1 MTEVGWVYGQ
11 QLGNRVESNGHG
23 NLGRAPAEAGP
34 ISLTLPEDLRGRRA
48 VVTGAARG
56 IGEAIAK
63 WLIMAGADVVV
74 VDKDDHALA
83 RSFSGEPCRLLPGDL
98 GHDGVAELAGEL
110 TADGPIELVVNN
122 VGVTTRQ
129 GLLDIGPGELDRVL
143 VTNLRGP
150 WLFTDRLV
158 KALIAARER
167 APERHPGPCGS
178 ILFISSLHDRFVA
191 EDAHY
196 GVSKAGVAMLVKT
209 MAKQLA
215 AHRIRVNAISPGW
228 IRTAEDTTTPE
239 QVAKYARL
247 RPRIPLGQAG
257 VPADVARVAL
267 FLLSDAWSGYVT
279 GQNIAV
285 DGGLS
290 LHNWLD
296 E

>member
-1 MTEVGWVYGQ
+1 VQ
-11 QLGNRVESNGHG
+11 ANGHDDPVQ
-23 NLGRAPAEAGP
+23 ATAG
-34 ISLTLPEDLRGRRA
+34 LPVVELLPDLRGRRA

-63 WLIMAGADVVV
+63 WLIMAGADVTVI
-74 VDKDDHALA
+74 DKDSLVKSVFRTESCQVMEADLHGEDVVALA
-83 RSFSGEPCRLLPGDL
+83 DEILGNGPVELL
-98 GHDGVAELAGEL
+98 
-110 TADGPIELVVNN
+110 VNN
-122 VGVTTRQ
+122 VGITTPHRVLQ
-129 GLLDIGPGELDRVL
+129 VGEEELDL
-143 VTNLRGP
+143 VFGTNLKGP

-158 KALIAARER
+158 EGLIEAQARTPDR
-167 APERHPGPCGS
+167 VPRPRGS

-191 EDAHY
+191 REAHY
-196 GVSKAGVAMLVKT
+196 SVSKAGVSMLVKA
-209 MAKQLA
+209 MAKELGR
-215 AHRIRVNAISPGW
+215 HRIRVNAISPGW

-239 QVAKYARL
+239 QVAKDDRL
-247 RPRIPLGQAG
+247 RPRIPVGQAG

>member
-1 MTEVGWVYGQ
+1 MHTNGQ
-11 QLGNRVESNGHG
+11 VDLV
-23 NLGRAPAEAGP
+23 PANSGP
-34 ISLTLPEDLRGRRA
+34 PALELLEDLRGRPA

-56 IGEAIAK
+56 IGDAIAK
-63 WLIMAGADVVV
+63 WLIVAGADVTVI
-74 VDKDDHALA
+74 DKDPDALKDA
-83 RSFSGEPCRLLPGDL
+83 FRTEDCQVIEADL
-98 GHDGVAELAGEL
+98 HTEDVVGLADEL
-110 TADGPIELVVNN
+110 TRNGPVELLVNN
-122 VGVTTRQ
+122 VGITTPHRFGQ
-129 GLLDIGPGELDRVL
+129 IGAAELDLVL
-143 VTNLRGP
+143 GTNLTGP

-158 KALIAARER
+158 KALVDDRART
-167 APERHPGPCGS
+167 PGRSPRPRGS

-191 EDAHY
+191 REAHY
-196 GVSKAGVAMLVKT
+196 SVSKAGVSMLVQA
-209 MAKQLA
+209 MAKELGKHQ
-215 AHRIRVNAISPGW
+215 IRVNAISPGW

-247 RPRIPLGQAG
+247 RPRIPGGQAG

>member
-1 MTEVGWVYGQ
+1 
-11 QLGNRVESNGHG
+11 VEANGTADPASAAAL
-23 NLGRAPAEAGP
+23 NDAPAALG
-34 ISLTLPEDLRGRRA
+34 LLDDLRDRRA

-63 WLIMAGADVVV
+63 WLIMAGADVTVIDRDPRV
-74 VDKDDHALA
+74 KDVFRTESCQVMEADLYHEDVAALA
-83 RSFSGEPCRLLPGDL
+83 D
-98 GHDGVAELAGEL
+98 EL
-110 TADGPIELVVNN
+110 TSHSPVELLVNN
-122 VGVTTRQ
+122 VGITTQHRFGQ
-129 GLLDIGPGELDRVL
+129 IGAAELDLVL
-143 VTNLRGP
+143 GTNLTGP

-158 KALIAARER
+158 KALVEDRARTPLR
-167 APERHPGPCGS
+167 SPRPRGS

-191 EDAHY
+191 REAHY
-196 GVSKAGVAMLVKT
+196 SVSKAGVSMLVRA
-209 MAKQLA
+209 MAKELGKHQ
-215 AHRIRVNAISPGW
+215 IRVNAISPGW

-239 QVAKYARL
+239 QVAKYDRL
-247 RPRIPLGQAG
+247 RPRIPVGQAG

-279 GQNIAV
+279 GQNVAV

>member
-1 MTEVGWVYGQ
+1 VQV
-11 QLGNRVESNGHG
+11 NGSSG
-23 NLGRAPAEAGP
+23 PAAANAAPAVLEF
-34 ISLTLPEDLRGRRA
+34 LEDLRGRRT

-63 WLIMAGADVVV
+63 WLIMAGADVTVIDRDSRVKDVFRTESCQVMEADLHGEDVV
-74 VDKDDHALA
+74 ALA
-83 RSFSGEPCRLLPGDL
+83 D
-98 GHDGVAELAGEL
+98 EL
-110 TADGPIELVVNN
+110 TSNEPVELLVNN
-122 VGVTTRQ
+122 VGITTPHRFLQ
-129 GLLDIGPGELDRVL
+129 IGGPELDLVL
-143 VTNLRGP
+143 GTNLRGP

-158 KALIAARER
+158 KALIQHRAR
-167 APERHPGPCGS
+167 APGRSPRPRGS

-191 EDAHY
+191 REAHY
-196 GVSKAGVAMLVKT
+196 SVSKAGVAMLVQA
-209 MAKQLA
+209 MAKELGRHQ
-215 AHRIRVNAISPGW
+215 IRVNAISPGW

-239 QVAKYARL
+239 QVAKYDRL
-247 RPRIPLGQAG
+247 RPRIPAGQAG

>member
-1 MTEVGWVYGQ
+1 VQANGDDDPAQVVAGLPVVG
-11 QLGNRVESNGHG
+11 LI
-23 NLGRAPAEAGP
+23 P
-34 ISLTLPEDLRGRRA
+34 DLRGRRA

-63 WLIMAGADVVV
+63 WLIMAGADVTVI
-74 VDKDDHALA
+74 DRDRRLKDVFRTESCQVMEADLHTEDVAALA
-83 RSFSGEPCRLLPGDL
+83 D
-98 GHDGVAELAGEL
+98 EL
-110 TADGPIELVVNN
+110 TSQRPVELLVNN
-122 VGVTTRQ
+122 VGISTPHRALQV
-129 GLLDIGPGELDRVL
+129 GAPELSLVL
-143 VTNLRGP
+143 GTNLTGP
-150 WLFTDRLV
+150 WLFTNRLV
-158 KALIAARER
+158 EALIEDRART
-167 APERHPGPCGS
+167 PGRSPRPRGS

-191 EDAHY
+191 REAHY
-196 GVSKAGVAMLVKT
+196 SVSKAGVSMLVQA
-209 MAKQLA
+209 MAKELGRHQ
-215 AHRIRVNAISPGW
+215 IRVNAISPGW

-247 RPRIPLGQAG
+247 RPRIPAGQAG

>member
-1 MTEVGWVYGQ
+1 VQ
-11 QLGNRVESNGHG
+11 ANGSADPAAAALHD
-23 NLGRAPAEAGP
+23 APAALG
-34 ISLTLPEDLRGRRA
+34 LLDDLRDRRA

-63 WLIMAGADVVV
+63 WLIMAGADVTVIDRDPRV
-74 VDKDDHALA
+74 KDVFRTESCQVMEADLYHEDVAALA
-83 RSFSGEPCRLLPGDL
+83 D
-98 GHDGVAELAGEL
+98 EL
-110 TADGPIELVVNN
+110 TSHRPVELLVNN
-122 VGVTTRQ
+122 VGITTQHRFGQ
-129 GLLDIGPGELDRVL
+129 IGAAELDLVL
-143 VTNLRGP
+143 GTNLTGP

-158 KALIAARER
+158 KALVEDRARG
-167 APERHPGPCGS
+167 PGRSPRPRGS

-191 EDAHY
+191 RETHY
-196 GVSKAGVAMLVKT
+196 SVSKAGVSMLVQA
-209 MAKQLA
+209 MAKELGKHQ
-215 AHRIRVNAISPGW
+215 IRVNAISPGW

-239 QVAKYARL
+239 QVAKYDRL

>member
-1 MTEVGWVYGQ
+1 VQV
-11 QLGNRVESNGHG
+11 NGSSG
-23 NLGRAPAEAGP
+23 PAAANAAPAVLEF
-34 ISLTLPEDLRGRRA
+34 LEDLRGRRT

-63 WLIMAGADVVV
+63 WLIMAGADVTVIDRDSRVKDVFRTESCQVMEADLHGEDVV
-74 VDKDDHALA
+74 ALA
-83 RSFSGEPCRLLPGDL
+83 D
-98 GHDGVAELAGEL
+98 EL
-110 TADGPIELVVNN
+110 TSNEPVELLVNN
-122 VGVTTRQ
+122 VGITTPHRFLQ
-129 GLLDIGPGELDRVL
+129 IGGPELDLVL
-143 VTNLRGP
+143 GTNLRGP

-158 KALIAARER
+158 KALIQDRAR
-167 APERHPGPCGS
+167 APGRSPRPRGS

-191 EDAHY
+191 REAHY
-196 GVSKAGVAMLVKT
+196 SVSKAGVAMLVQA
-209 MAKQLA
+209 MAKELGRHQ
-215 AHRIRVNAISPGW
+215 IRVNAISPGW

-239 QVAKYARL
+239 QVAKYDRL
-247 RPRIPLGQAG
+247 RPRIPAGQAG

-285 DGGLS
+285 DGGRS

>member
-1 MTEVGWVYGQ
+1 VQT
-11 QLGNRVESNGHG
+11 NGHHDPG
-23 NLGRAPAEAGP
+23 QLLAG
-34 ISLTLPEDLRGRRA
+34 LPVLEFLSDLRDRRA

-63 WLIMAGADVVV
+63 WLIMVGADVTVI
-74 VDKDDHALA
+74 DKDPRVKDVFRTESCQVMEADLHTEDVVALA
-83 RSFSGEPCRLLPGDL
+83 DEITGGGPVELL
-98 GHDGVAELAGEL
+98 
-110 TADGPIELVVNN
+110 VNN
-122 VGVTTRQ
+122 VGITTPHRVLQ
-129 GLLDIGPGELDRVL
+129 IGGEELDLVL
-143 VTNLRGP
+143 GTNLKGP

-158 KALIAARER
+158 KALIEGQVYAPGR
-167 APERHPGPCGS
+167 AGGPRGS

-191 EDAHY
+191 REAHY
-196 GVSKAGVAMLVKT
+196 SVSKAGVSMLVKA
-209 MAKQLA
+209 MAKELGR
-215 AHRIRVNAISPGW
+215 HRIRVNAISPGW
-228 IRTAEDTTTPE
+228 IRTAEDTTTLD

-247 RPRIPLGQAG
+247 RPRIPAG
-257 VPADVARVAL
+257 HAGAPDDVAKVAL

>member
-1 MTEVGWVYGQ
+1 VGP
-11 QLGNRVESNGHG
+11 HA
-23 NLGRAPAEAGP
+23 APAALG
-34 ISLTLPEDLRGRRA
+34 LLDDLRGRHA

-63 WLIMAGADVVV
+63 WLIMAGADVTVIDRDSRVKDVFRTESCQVMEADLYYEDVV
-74 VDKDDHALA
+74 SLA
-83 RSFSGEPCRLLPGDL
+83 D
-98 GHDGVAELAGEL
+98 EL
-110 TADGPIELVVNN
+110 TAQRPVELLVNN
-122 VGVTTRQ
+122 VGVTTPHRFGQ
-129 GLLDIGPGELDRVL
+129 IGAAELDLVL
-143 VTNLRGP
+143 GTNLTGP

-158 KALIAARER
+158 KALIDDRARV
-167 APERHPGPCGS
+167 PGRSPRPRGS

-191 EDAHY
+191 REAHY
-196 GVSKAGVAMLVKT
+196 SVSKAGVAMLVKA
-209 MAKQLA
+209 MAKELGKHQ
-215 AHRIRVNAISPGW
+215 IRVNAISPGW

-247 RPRIPLGQAG
+247 RPRIPAGQAG

>member
-1 MTEVGWVYGQ
+1 VQ
-11 QLGNRVESNGHG
+11 ANGSSG
-23 NLGRAPAEAGP
+23 PAAANVAPAVLEF
-34 ISLTLPEDLRGRRA
+34 LEDLRGRRT

-63 WLIMAGADVVV
+63 WLIMAGADVTVIDRDSRIKDVFRTESCQVMEADLHGEDVV
-74 VDKDDHALA
+74 ALA
-83 RSFSGEPCRLLPGDL
+83 D
-98 GHDGVAELAGEL
+98 EL
-110 TADGPIELVVNN
+110 TSNEPVELLVNN
-122 VGVTTRQ
+122 VGITTPHRFLQ
-129 GLLDIGPGELDRVL
+129 IGGPELDLVL
-143 VTNLRGP
+143 GTNLRGP

-158 KALIAARER
+158 KALIQDRART
-167 APERHPGPCGS
+167 PGRSPRPRGS

-191 EDAHY
+191 REAHY
-196 GVSKAGVAMLVKT
+196 SVSKAGVAMLVQA
-209 MAKQLA
+209 MAKELGRHQ
-215 AHRIRVNAISPGW
+215 IRVNAISPGW

-239 QVAKYARL
+239 QVAKYDRL
-247 RPRIPLGQAG
+247 RPRIPAGQAG

>member
-1 MTEVGWVYGQ
+1 VQ
-11 QLGNRVESNGHG
+11 ANGDDD
-23 NLGRAPAEAGP
+23 PAQVMAGP
-34 ISLTLPEDLRGRRA
+34 PVLELIPDLRGRRA
-48 VVTGAARG
+48 LVTGAARG

-63 WLIMAGADVVV
+63 WLIMAGADVTVIDKDSLVKSVFRTEACQVMEADLYDENV
-74 VDKDDHALA
+74 VDLA
-83 RSFSGEPCRLLPGDL
+83 EEVLANGPVELL
-98 GHDGVAELAGEL
+98 
-110 TADGPIELVVNN
+110 VNN
-122 VGVTTRQ
+122 VGINTPHGVMHV
-129 GLLDIGPGELDRVL
+129 GPDELDL
-143 VTNLRGP
+143 VFGTNLKGP

-158 KALIAARER
+158 EGLIEAQARTPPR
-167 APERHPGPCGS
+167 VPRPHGS

-191 EDAHY
+191 REAHY
-196 GVSKAGVAMLVKT
+196 SVSKAGVSMLVKA
-209 MAKQLA
+209 MAKELGR
-215 AHRIRVNAISPGW
+215 HRIRVNAISPGW

-239 QVAKYARL
+239 QVAKYERL

-279 GQNIAV
+279 GQNLAV

>member
-1 MTEVGWVYGQ
+1 VQT
-11 QLGNRVESNGHG
+11 NGHDDPVQ
-23 NLGRAPAEAGP
+23 AMAG
-34 ISLTLPEDLRGRRA
+34 LPMVELLPDLRGRRA

-63 WLIMAGADVVV
+63 WLIMAGADVTVI
-74 VDKDDHALA
+74 DKDSLVKSVFRTESCQVMEADLHREDVAALA
-83 RSFSGEPCRLLPGDL
+83 DDILGNGPVGLL
-98 GHDGVAELAGEL
+98 
-110 TADGPIELVVNN
+110 VNN
-122 VGVTTRQ
+122 VGITTPHRVLQ
-129 GLLDIGPGELDRVL
+129 VGEAELDL
-143 VTNLRGP
+143 VFGTNLKGP

-158 KALIAARER
+158 EGLIEAQARTPDR
-167 APERHPGPCGS
+167 VPRPRGS

-191 EDAHY
+191 REAHY
-196 GVSKAGVAMLVKT
+196 SVSKAGVSMLVKA
-209 MAKQLA
+209 MAKELGR
-215 AHRIRVNAISPGW
+215 HRIRVNAISPGW
-228 IRTAEDTTTPE
+228 IRTAEDTSTLE
-239 QVAKYARL
+239 QVAKYERL
-247 RPRIPLGQAG
+247 RPRIPVGQAG

>member
-1 MTEVGWVYGQ
+1 VGGQ
-11 QLGNRVESNGHG
+11 LRVHANGQDDP
-23 NLGRAPAEAGP
+23 GRVDAGP
-34 ISLTLPEDLRGRRA
+34 PADAFLQDLRGRRA

-63 WLIMAGADVVV
+63 WLIMVGADVTV
-74 VDKDDHALA
+74 VDRDSRVKDVFRTESCQVMEADLHDEDVVGLA
-83 RSFSGEPCRLLPGDL
+83 D
-98 GHDGVAELAGEL
+98 EL
-110 TADGPIELVVNN
+110 TRNAPVELLVNN
-122 VGVTTRQ
+122 VGITTPHRFLQ
-129 GLLDIGPGELDRVL
+129 IGGPELDLVL
-143 VTNLRGP
+143 GTNLNGP

-158 KALIAARER
+158 KALIEDQART
-167 APERHPGPCGS
+167 PGRSPRPRGS

-191 EDAHY
+191 REAHY
-196 GVSKAGVAMLVKT
+196 SVSKAGVAMLVRA
-209 MAKQLA
+209 MAKELGR
-215 AHRIRVNAISPGW
+215 HRIRVNAISPGW

-247 RPRIPLGQAG
+247 RPRIPAGQAG

-279 GQNIAV
+279 GQNIVV